1 LTYGIG
7 NPLIDVVIR
16 VTDHELASL
25 GINKGIMHLV
35 SEADQ
40 ARILGA
46 LEGKSRTYL
55 PGGSAPNT
63 MLALAG
69 MGVDAV
75 ISGKIGDDEFGRTY
89 GAQVAAY
96 GIESRLAHGDG
107 ATGSCVIL
115 VTPDG
120 ERSMNTHLGMCQEFS
135 RADLDEGLLARA
147 DYLSFTGYMWDMEV
161 QKDAITRAIELARPA
176 GAKVVFDVAD
186 PFAVERYREDFLELI
201 REHVD
206 VVFAN
211 RREAG
216 ILFGEQAD
224 DRPARLLVEHVEIG
238 VLKTGKDGSITATDG
253 ELIRTPGTTWR
264 WWTPPVRATCSPR
277 GFSQAWPWGRALR
290 RPVS

>member
-16 VTDHELASL
+16 VTNDELASL

-46 LEGKSRTYL
+46 LEGKARTYL

-69 MGVDAV
+69 MGADAV

-89 GAQVAAY
+89 GAQIAAY
-96 GIESRLAHGDG
+96 GIESRLAQGKG

-120 ERSMNTHLGMCQEFS
+120 ERSMNTHLGMCHEFS

-147 DYLSFTGYMWDMEV
+147 DYLYFTGYMLAAGFLAGLALGQGARKASV
-161 QKDAITRAIELARPA
+161 LAGELAERVIA
-176 GAKVVFDVAD
+176 KTGAQFGFEEISA
-186 PFAVERYREDFLELI
+186 I
-201 REHVD
+201 
-206 VVFAN
+206 
-211 RREAG
+211 RRE
-216 ILFGEQAD
+216 
-224 DRPARLLVEHVEIG
+224 LLVAP
-238 VLKTGKDGSITATDG
+238 D
-253 ELIRTPGTTWR
+253 
-264 WWTPPVRATCSPR
+264 SP
-277 GFSQAWPWGRALR
+277 AHR
-290 RPVS
+290 R